1 MSKKKIVILASGIG
15 TLTQSIINAVESGN
29 LKCDIAAIISD
40 SQSPVLDRAA
50 KHLIPHQV
58 LTRGA
63 DVDAWALQLEITVAK
78 FLPDLV
84 VSAGFMKILPG
95 EFVKKYRCINSHPS
109 LLPRFPG
116 AHAVRDALA
125 AKVSQ
130 TGCTIHWIDAG
141 IDTGAVIS
149 QIPIPIYAG
158 DTEDKLHE
166 RIKIVERVLIVETLM
181 TLLQ

>member
-1 MSKKKIVILASGIG
+1 MASGTG

-29 LKCDIAAIISD
+29 LNCEIAEIISD
-40 SQSPVLDRAA
+40 NQSQVLERAA
-50 KHLIPHQV
+50 KHSIPHQIIP
-58 LTRGA
+58 RGA
-63 DVDAWALQLEITVAK
+63 DITAWGVQLDSVVGK
-78 FLPDLV
+78 SFPDFV

-125 AKVSQ
+125 ARVSQ
-130 TGCTIHWIDAG
+130 TGCTVHWIDAG

-158 DTEDKLHE
+158 DTENKLHE
-166 RIKIVERVLIVETLM
+166 RIKIAERVLIVETLR